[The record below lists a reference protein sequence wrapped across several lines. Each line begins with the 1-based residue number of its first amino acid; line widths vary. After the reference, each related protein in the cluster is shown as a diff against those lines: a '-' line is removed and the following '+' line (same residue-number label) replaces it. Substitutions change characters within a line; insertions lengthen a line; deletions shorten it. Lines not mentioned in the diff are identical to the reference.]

1 MDEETRRAIKELDL
15 ETLAA
20 QGMAVGSMWPMLTLT
35 CLLIDKGVITKDEFL
50 TMADALDDFA
60 AIDGVLDM
68 PESDDVL
75 LSLRKVKEFVE
86 VHDLPPGKIRDYLQ
100 VHSAAASLI
109 ELRRVKRQ
117 QRDGE

>member
-1 MDEETRRAIKELDL
+1 MDDETRRAIKELDL

-35 CLLIDKGVITKDEFL
+35 CLLIDKGMITKDEFL

-60 AIDGVLDM
+60 AIDGVLDL

-75 LSLRKVKEFVE
+75 LTLRKVKEFVE
-86 VHDLPPGKIRDYLQ
+86 VLDLKPGQIRDYLQ
-100 VHSAAASLI
+100 AHSAAASLI
-109 ELRRVKRQ
+109 ELRRAKRQ
-117 QRDGE
+117 QQDGE